1 MKLKILISL
10 LVVVSVPTFFS
21 ACTNV
26 ESKNSDEVVID
37 SKSTS
42 SSDEVVIT
50 SSDVKKQ
57 NQILSTIK
65 KSGAQLEKR
74 VLSDKSEIETSID
87 GLGNKVETRFFQ
99 GNPRLRMV
107 IVRTSV
113 KGAREVTVY
122 GNGGAAKIV
131 DGLADRALSASAEEI
146 ANAAQLNATTSYGA
160 AKNFMK
166 KNSSAAQQQPLQP
179 LPSSSFQKPQ
189 TPVYQPAETVQ
200 QQTGASSEKPSAQQ
214 NNPEED

>member
-1 MKLKILISL
+1 MKLKFVISL

-42 SSDEVVIT
+42 SSDEVFI
-50 SSDVKKQ
+50 SNSDVKKQ
-57 NQILSTIK
+57 NLILSTIK
-65 KSGAQLEKR
+65 KSGTQLEKR
-74 VLSDKSEIETSID
+74 VLSDKSEIETLID
-87 GLGNKVETRFFQ
+87 GLGNKVETRFFA
-99 GNPRLRMV
+99 GHPRIRMV

-113 KGAREVTVY
+113 KGAQEVTVY

-131 DGLADRALSASAEEI
+131 DGLADRALTASGDEI
-146 ANAAQLNATTSYGA
+146 ANAAQLNATASYGA
-160 AKNFMK
+160 ARNFMK
-166 KNSSAAQQQPLQP
+166 KNSFAAQQQPLQP

-189 TPVYQPAETVQ
+189 TTGYQPVETVQ
-200 QQTGASSEKPSAQQ
+200 QETGASNEKPAAQQ
-214 NNPEED
+214 NNPEKD